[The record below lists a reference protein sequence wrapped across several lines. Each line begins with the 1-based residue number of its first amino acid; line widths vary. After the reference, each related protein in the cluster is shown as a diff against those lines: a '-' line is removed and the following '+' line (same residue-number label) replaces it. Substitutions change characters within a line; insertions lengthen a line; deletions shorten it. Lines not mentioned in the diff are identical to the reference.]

1 MRLPDFSNEFSHL
14 SPSEALDI
22 FVELTKEKE
31 TKQTLLTNLLQQE
44 RAASTRVNMLSRS
57 IQEKKRRIQKLKIP
71 FNPEKKREELE
82 NIIKKSK
89 EKIIKTKM
97 KNESHRQ
104 EMKSKIQQLRDLVET
119 KKREF
124 ARIMEQ
130 VEMKKIDE
138 EEMNQM
144 LGIAATLR

>member
-1 MRLPDFSNEFSHL
+1 MSLPDFSNEFSHL
-14 SPSEALDI
+14 SPTEALDI

-57 IQEKKRRIQKLKIP
+57 IQEKKRKIQKLKIP
-71 FNPEKKREELE
+71 SNPEKKRKELE
-82 NIIKKSK
+82 NMIKKSK
-89 EKIIKTKM
+89 EKIKNTK
-97 KNESHRQ
+97 KRNESHRQ
-104 EMKSKIQQLRDLVET
+104 EMKSKIQQLQDLVET

-130 VEMKKIDE
+130 VEMQKCDE
-138 EEMNQM
+138 EDMNQM
-144 LGIAATLR
+144 LGIVALR